1 MKLSS
6 LQKIQY
12 ANILSIVLFSFS
24 IGYEVYHYG
33 FNSIFVLN
41 IINFICALVIFIS
54 VLNIRKSMESLA
66 AVLQKARRGE
76 FDYDIKINDTGVIEF
91 MAKNLLAFMKQTDNF
106 LSQINSVMKDIE
118 HKKFT
123 KLKADNLQG
132 IFHTIATSI
141 NKSIENMM
149 AKEKFVEKEKLNSK
163 VGQLGGGVAGGL
175 AIIKNDLMSSVE
187 KVKGIVANSEEI
199 SHNSEEVT
207 KILDQVVSQLGT
219 LINMVTESNRVT
231 EELNQKVEN
240 VNAII
245 KLIDDIADQTNL
257 LALNAAIEA
266 ARAGE
271 MGKGF
276 TVVAEEVRKL
286 AEKTQKSTDDVR
298 AVLGQL
304 QEESQR
310 SLENSQ
316 KMERIANDSAGILNQ
331 FKASIGHFTENAVK
345 TTAQAN
351 LIQNTL
357 IITKFKLDH
366 IIYKNKVVY
375 RNFFSGK
382 VETPYVDDHH
392 CDFGKWYYGE
402 GQKIYGNNEIYKQI
416 ERPHKI
422 IHDYSKRIIALVNR
436 DDFEEYLME
445 HQQEIFEEFKRL
457 ESTSEE
463 LFALLDKLLDFYEE
477 KYGEESPDLQ
487 ADQPQLER
495 SAA

>member
-12 ANILSIVLFSFS
+12 ANILSIVLFSIS
-24 IGYEVYHYG
+24 LGYEVYKYG

-41 IINFICALVIFIS
+41 ILNFVCALVIFIS
-54 VLNIRKSMESLA
+54 VLNIRKSMESLSL
-66 AVLQKARRGE
+66 VLQKARSGQ
-76 FDYDIKINDTGVIEF
+76 FDFNIQINDSGVIKEMTDSLF
-91 MAKNLLAFMKQTDNF
+91 AFMKQVEGF
-106 LSQINSVMKDIE
+106 LNEVNDVMKNIE

-123 KLKADNLQG
+123 KLHADSFSG
-132 IFHTIATSI
+132 IFKSIASSI
-141 NKSIENMM
+141 NSSIENMM
-149 AKEKFVEKEKLNSK
+149 LKEKFVEKEKLNSK

-175 AIIKNDLMSSVE
+175 AIIKNDLLSSID
-187 KVKGIVANSEEI
+187 KVKDIVENSEEI
-199 SHNSEEVT
+199 SQNSQEVT
-207 KILDQVVSQLGT
+207 KILDQVVSQLGN
-219 LINMVTESNRVT
+219 LITMVSESNRVT

-304 QEESQR
+304 QEESQK

-316 KMERIANDSAGILNQ
+316 KMERIANDSAVVLGR
-331 FKASIGHFTENAVK
+331 FKTSIGEFTENAAK
-345 TTAQAN
+345 TTTLAN

-357 IITKFKLDH
+357 TVTKFKLDH

-392 CDFGKWYYGE
+392 CDFGKWYYSE
-402 GQKIYGNNEIYKQI
+402 GQKLYGDNDVYKQI

-422 IHDYSKRIIALVNR
+422 IHDYSKRIISLVQR
-436 DDFEEYLME
+436 EDFEEFLME
-445 HQQEIFEEFKRL
+445 HQDEIFKEFQKL
-457 ESTSEE
+457 EKTSEE
-463 LFALLDKLLDFYEE
+463 LFNLLDQLLVYYEE
-477 KYGEESPDLQ
+477 KYGKSPKKEE
-487 ADQPQLER
+487 PQEEQVQE
-495 SAA
+495 AA